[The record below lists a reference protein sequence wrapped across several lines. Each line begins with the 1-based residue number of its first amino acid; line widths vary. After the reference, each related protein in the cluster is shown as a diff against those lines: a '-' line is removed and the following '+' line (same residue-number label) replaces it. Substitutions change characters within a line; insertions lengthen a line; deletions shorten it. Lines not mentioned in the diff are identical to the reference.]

1 MKKLIILTSLLMSGC
16 QATAH
21 TTWKTTSSAYVEG
34 DPVQETVKLGA
45 KIEFR
50 NN

>member
-1 MKKLIILTSLLMSGC
+1 MKKLIVLTFLLISGC
-16 QATAH
+16 QTAH

-34 DPVQETVKLGA
+34 DPIQDTVKLGA